1 MWPYWKLRASITDC
15 VGENLFTHDSKISKI
30 VFNPKLLSMLENM
43 FTTSNA
49 TTIDSHGKFNL
60 LSSSTMLSI
69 CDVCSVITW
78 CVFQPSNSFM
88 YVLPSTCYSYKNIPN
103 VPKRI
108 AWRLRRNCDTDKKYN
123 QRFIEYQNYLIGR

>member
-1 MWPYWKLRASITDC
+1 MSKLQKHHHETFSTLWDCNYRPKRDYQKWIELSQHKSKTYVALWKLRASITDC

-69 CDVCSVITW
+69 CDVCSVIT
-78 CVFQPSNSFM
+78 
-88 YVLPSTCYSYKNIPN
+88 
-103 VPKRI
+103 
-108 AWRLRRNCDTDKKYN
+108 
-123 QRFIEYQNYLIGR
+123 